1 MKNINW
7 ILHAVS
13 LVAIAFLLYKN
24 VNQSSSA
31 TNKHVQE
38 DNNTNVDSN
47 SLAGGYPIA
56 YFLSDS
62 LLANLDFFK
71 ASEEEFKK
79 KQENMMGEVKA
90 KENALQKEFQKL
102 QDNAPNLTRNE
113 LEQGQQKLAKMEQD
127 LLMRRENLAGQLA
140 EETAEF
146 NEKLHNKISAY
157 LKEMNTDGRY
167 KFVFSVQRE
176 GNIFYADSALDI
188 TKQMIQAL
196 NEKYGK

>member
-7 ILHAVS
+7 ILHGVALAAIIFLFYQNANLKNASKPVS
-13 LVAIAFLLYKN
+13 GDN
-24 VNQSSSA
+24 SSTA
-31 TNKHVQE
+31 Q
-38 DNNTNVDSN
+38 NNSMENGS
-47 SLAGGYPIA
+47 SYPIA

-71 ASEEEFKK
+71 KSEEEFKK
-79 KQENMMGEVKA
+79 KQEGMMGEVKT
-90 KENALQKEFQKL
+90 KENALQREFQKL
-102 QDNAPNLTRNE
+102 QENAPNLTRNE
-113 LEQGQQKLAKMEQD
+113 LEMGQQKLAKMEQD
-127 LLMRRENLAGQLA
+127 LLSRRENLAGQLA

-188 TKQMIQAL
+188 TTQMIQAL